1 MKKKNKMKIH
11 LWKTLRPLM
20 KIQQLHSRTQ
30 PRTNRKYW
38 LEETESFYLAKK
50 QNVTLDQRPDVDPGG
65 AENMSDTVPWKLH
78 VPYERYLASRKPW
91 SFQCATLI

>member
-38 LEETESFYLAKK
+38 SEETESFYLAKK

-78 VPYERYLASRKPW
+78 VSYERYLASRKPW
-91 SFQCATLI
+91 SFATLI